1 MPLSLNPIP
10 TKIVCVGKN
19 YPDHA
24 RELGSEMPSEPL
36 IFLKPPSSLIG
47 DGDEIRIPPGVGR
60 VDFEGEVAVQIGRRA
75 SHVSEDEALSYLS
88 GILALNDVTARDLQ
102 KRDGQWTRAKGFDT
116 FCVVGTPVTPD
127 GVELE
132 KLRVQTRVN
141 GELMQDALLGEAAF
155 QVPRLVSWIS
165 RIMTL
170 EPGDLIATGTPSG
183 IGPIVPWDEVEV
195 TIAGVGSIRNPVRP
209 APGEPWPYAVGMDGS

>member
-1 MPLSLNPIP
+1 MPHSLKPIP

-19 YPDHA
+19 YPNHA
-24 RELGSEMPSEPL
+24 RELGSDMPSEPL
-36 IFLKPPSSLIG
+36 IFLKPTSSLIG
-47 DGDEIRIPPGVGR
+47 DGDEIRIPPGIGR

-102 KRDGQWTRAKGFDT
+102 QRDGQWTRAKSFDT
-116 FCVVGTPVTPD
+116 FCVVGTPVSPV
-127 GVELE
+127 GVDLE

-141 GELMQDALLGEAAF
+141 GELMQDELLAEAAF
-155 QVPRLVSWIS
+155 QIPKLVSWIS
-165 RIMTL
+165 RVMTL

-183 IGPIVPWDEVEV
+183 IGPLVPWDEVEV
-195 TIAGVGSIRNPVRP
+195 TVTGVGSVRNPVRP
-209 APGEPWPYAVGMDGS
+209 APSEPWPYAVGIGGS

>member
-10 TKIVCVGKN
+10 SKIVCVGKN

-36 IFLKPPSSLIG
+36 IFLKPTSSLIG
-47 DGDEIRIPPGVGR
+47 DGDEILIPPGIGR

-75 SHVSEDEALSYLS
+75 SHVSENDALSYLS
-88 GILALNDVTARDLQ
+88 GVLALNDVTARDLQ
-102 KRDGQWTRAKGFDT
+102 QRDGQWTRAKGFDT
-116 FCVVGTPVTPD
+116 FCVAGTPVP
-127 GVELE
+127 LE
-132 KLRVQTRVN
+132 GLDLEELRVQTRVN
-141 GELMQDALLGEAAF
+141 GEVKQDALLGEAAF

-165 RIMTL
+165 RIMAL

-195 TIAGVGSIRNPVRP
+195 TVTGVGSIRNPVRP
-209 APGEPWPYAVGMDGS
+209 ASGEPWPYAVGTGGR